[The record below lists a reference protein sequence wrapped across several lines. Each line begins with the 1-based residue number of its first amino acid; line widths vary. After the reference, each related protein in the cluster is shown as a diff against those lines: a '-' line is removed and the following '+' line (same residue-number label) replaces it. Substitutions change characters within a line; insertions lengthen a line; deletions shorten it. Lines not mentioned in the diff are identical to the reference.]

1 MSCFTTIL
9 ADPTKVSFYPL
20 MRELGIYLDLIS
32 CNFVLL
38 IKLLPYRSR
47 ASLTAAFAEAS
58 RLTVAFGAGLVGCSM
73 LREFLIRRT
82 LFANVQL
89 LVLLS
94 LRTVVGPDSTGIPK
108 FVVFGQGAFILLDLL
123 ITLCGALGMRRPE
136 KYNNRGEQPVEHLR
150 VTGRLTS
157 GRA

>member
-1 MSCFTTIL
+1 M
-9 ADPTKVSFYPL
+9 
-20 MRELGIYLDLIS
+20 GIYLDLIA

-47 ASLTAAFAEAS
+47 ASLTVAFAEAS

-73 LREFLIRRT
+73 LRELLIRRT

-89 LVLLS
+89 LVPLS
-94 LRTVVGPDSTGIPK
+94 LKTVVGPDSTGIPK

-123 ITLCGALGMRRPE
+123 ITLRGALGMRRPE
-136 KYNNRGEQPVEHLR
+136 TYNNRGEQPVEHLR

>member
-1 MSCFTTIL
+1 M
-9 ADPTKVSFYPL
+9 
-20 MRELGIYLDLIS
+20 GIYLDLIT

-38 IKLLPYRSR
+38 IKLLAYRSR
-47 ASLTAAFAEAS
+47 ASLTVAFAEAS

-73 LREFLIRRT
+73 LRELLIRGT

-89 LVLLS
+89 LVPLS
-94 LRTVVGPDSTGIPK
+94 LKTVVGPDSTGIPK

>member
-1 MSCFTTIL
+1 
-9 ADPTKVSFYPL
+9 
-20 MRELGIYLDLIS
+20 MRKLGIYLDLIA

-58 RLTVAFGAGLVGCSM
+58 RLTVAFGAGLLGCSM
-73 LREFLIRRT
+73 LRELLIRRT

-89 LVLLS
+89 LVPLS
-94 LRTVVGPDSTGIPK
+94 LKTVVGPDSTGIPK
-108 FVVFGQGAFILLDLL
+108 FVVFAQGAFILLELL
-123 ITLCGALGMRRPE
+123 IILCRALGLRRLE
-136 KYNNRGEQPVEHLR
+136 KFNNRGEQPVEHVR

-157 GRA
+157 DRA

>member
-1 MSCFTTIL
+1 M
-9 ADPTKVSFYPL
+9 
-20 MRELGIYLDLIS
+20 GIYLDLIA

-47 ASLTAAFAEAS
+47 ASLTVAFAEAS

-73 LREFLIRRT
+73 LRELLIRRT

-89 LVLLS
+89 LVPLS
-94 LRTVVGPDSTGIPK
+94 LKTVVGPDSTGISK
-108 FVVFGQGAFILLDLL
+108 FVVLGQGAFILLDLL
-123 ITLCGALGMRRPE
+123 ITLRGALGMRRPE
-136 KYNNRGEQPVEHLR
+136 TYNNRGEQPVEHLR